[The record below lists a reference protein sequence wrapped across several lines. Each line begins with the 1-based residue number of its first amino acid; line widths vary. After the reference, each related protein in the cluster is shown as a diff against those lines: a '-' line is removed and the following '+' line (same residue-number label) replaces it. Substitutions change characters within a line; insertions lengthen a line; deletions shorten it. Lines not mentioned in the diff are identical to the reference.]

1 MNKFLP
7 LLLLILFVWA
17 DYSSIVAQPIRNLN
31 FEEVGLINPN
41 APVGW
46 ASRNLGQ
53 EISIDSV
60 IVHSGKVSLRSK
72 NESDEGG
79 FFIINQSIPND
90 LISGKHVKL
99 SGWIRTENITEGHA
113 NLWIRV
119 DGYQNGDPIMLAID
133 NMVNELAVG
142 SLPWTKYSVE
152 LNVEEEAIST
162 SFGALHQGNGIAW
175 FDNLEITIDGVIYDP
190 DLYEPWSATPKEID
204 WLKNNIKPLTSDEP
218 GNDFDDLA
226 ELESFFKDVKIVGL
240 GEATHGTREF
250 FRMKHRFIEWFASQS
265 DTTIFVIEAGM
276 PEARIVNEYVLHG
289 IGDPK
294 EALAGMHFW
303 VWNTQEVLDLIEW
316 ICAYNESGNGR
327 IEFLGNDL
335 QFPHLAADSV
345 RAFVA
350 KADPGFSTSLN
361 DHYKLING
369 PDELRV
375 MDHEQLMGI
384 HESVSKV
391 KDHLEQNR
399 ENYLRHFELMD
410 VEWAIQNA
418 RIIEQSVS
426 RFLFG
431 EDSRDKSMAIN
442 TEWIYNH
449 WGQDSKII
457 IWAHNDHVGYNEY
470 WMGKYL
476 NESFG
481 EQYRSVGFAFGEGKY
496 SAVLSPN
503 TPVEYF
509 PLAPP
514 RNGSVEYVFQKID
527 IPIFAVNLLEAKIHP
542 DGKWLSSPKPLRS
555 IGSTAR
561 DEPYR
566 EIPVAEYFDLMIYF
580 DKTSASHSFGRPK
593 NN

>member
-7 LLLLILFVWA
+7 LLLLILFIWA

-60 IVHSGKVSLRSK
+60 IINSGNESLRSK
-72 NESDEGG
+72 NVSEEGG
-79 FFIINQSIPND
+79 FFIINQSIPINM
-90 LISGKHVKL
+90 ISGKHVSL

-119 DGYQNGDPIMLAID
+119 DGGQDGESVMLAID
-133 NMVNELAVG
+133 NMAEELAVG
-142 SLPWTKYSVE
+142 SQDWARYSVE
-152 LNVEEEAIST
+152 LNIDEAAT
-162 SFGALHQGNGIAW
+162 SATFGVMHQGNGTAW
-175 FDNLEITIDGVIYDP
+175 YDNLEITIDGVIYDP
-190 DLYEPWSATPKEID
+190 DSYEPWSATSEEFN

-218 GNDFDDLA
+218 GTDFDDLV

-250 FRMKHRFIEWFASQS
+250 FRMKHRFVEWFASQS
-265 DTTIFVIEAGM
+265 DTTIFVIEASM
-276 PEARIVNEYVLHG
+276 PEARIVNDYVLYG
-289 IGDPK
+289 KGDPH
-294 EALAGMHFW
+294 EALVGMHFW

-316 ICAYNESGNGR
+316 MRAYNESGNGR
-327 IEFLGNDL
+327 IEFWGNDL
-335 QFPHLAADSV
+335 QFPHVAADSI
-345 RAFVA
+345 RAFVS
-350 KADPGFSTSLN
+350 KADPEFSKRLN
-361 DHYKLING
+361 EYYKLIKG

-375 MDHEQLMGI
+375 LNQEQMREI
-384 HESVSKV
+384 YESVSKV
-391 KDHLEQNR
+391 RNHLEQNQD
-399 ENYLRHFELMD
+399 NYLHHFESMD
-410 VEWAIQNA
+410 VKWAIQNA
-418 RIIEQSVS
+418 RIIEQSIS

-449 WGQDSKII
+449 RGQNSKII
-457 IWAHNDHVGYNEY
+457 IWAHNSHVSNSEE

-481 EQYRSVGFAFGEGKY
+481 EQYRSVSFASGEGMY
-496 SAVLSPN
+496 SAVLGPN
-503 TPVEYF
+503 TPVESF
-509 PLAPP
+509 PLVPP
-514 RNGSVEYVFQKID
+514 RKGSVEYVFQSLS
-527 IPIFAVNLLEAKIHP
+527 IPIFAVNLLEAKEDP
-542 DGKWLSSPKPLRS
+542 DGKWLSSPKPLRN

-561 DEPYR
+561 DEPYQN
-566 EIPVAEYFDLMIYF
+566 IPVAEHFDLIIYF

-593 NN
+593 HN